1 MFKGL
6 CIWVVDIKPVLPNTL
21 LLVNI
26 KSVLLYDIN
35 RIINQTNAMIN
46 NGVKMKKVKNIS
58 INVITTKN
66 IGKYKEPGCILER
79 FITTSSSIILI
90 LYMSNKSENES
101 EKLFEK
107 LSMESL
113 NLLKDLFILSAVED
127 LVLDLESSILVPQL
141 SQKIA
146 PSSNSLPQFLQYL
159 AI

>member
-1 MFKGL
+1 
-6 CIWVVDIKPVLPNTL
+6 
-21 LLVNI
+21 
-26 KSVLLYDIN
+26 
-35 RIINQTNAMIN
+35 MIN

-90 LYMSNKSENES
+90 LYISNKSENES

>member
-1 MFKGL
+1 MTNGRNKKKK
-6 CIWVVDIKPVLPNTL
+6 DK
-21 LLVNI
+21 
-26 KSVLLYDIN
+26 IN
-35 RIINQTNAMIN
+35 
-46 NGVKMKKVKNIS
+46 S

-66 IGKYKEPGCILER
+66 IRKYKEPGCILER
-79 FITTSSSIILI
+79 FITTSPSIILI

-127 LVLDLESSILVPQL
+127 LALDLESSILVPQL

-146 PSSNSLPQFLQYL
+146 PSSNSLPHFLQYL
-159 AI
+159 AIKNLPNVTTNH